1 MAEIIAV
8 RDLVK
13 RYGDVAPTVALHGL
27 TASFERGA
35 RTAVI
40 GPSGSGKTTLL
51 NILSLLESPTSGRLV
66 IDGRD
71 FSGGD
76 VNAYAAYRNVHV
88 GFVFQFHHL
97 LPEFTALENVLV
109 PYWIGRGRPPR
120 AALDRA
126 RALMMEMGLGRIL
139 DKYPSQ
145 ISGGE
150 QQRVAIARAMANEPR
165 LVFADEP
172 TGNLDRE
179 SGEAVLEVLTRM
191 VRDLGTTL
199 IMVTHD
205 REIALKADRI
215 LELVDGRICR
225 SFRVAEVGEDKARR
239 LLADRSCLV
248 EDEPAAGPG
257 GTGKGSGGA

>member
-1 MAEIIAV
+1 MADIIAV
-8 RDLVK
+8 TDLVK
-13 RYGDVAPTVALHGL
+13 RYGEVVPTVALHGL
-27 TASFERGA
+27 TASFERGVM
-35 RTAVI
+35 TAVI

-66 IDGRD
+66 VDGRD

-76 VNAYAAYRNVHV
+76 VNAYAAYRNAHV

-97 LPEFTALENVLV
+97 LPEFTSLENVLV
-109 PYWIGRGRPPR
+109 PSWIGQGRPQQ
-120 AALDRA
+120 AARDRA
-126 RALMMEMGLGRIL
+126 RTLMTEMGLGRIL

-150 QQRVAIARAMANEPR
+150 QQRVAIARALANDPR

-179 SGEAVLEVLTRM
+179 SGEAVLEVLTRTI
-191 VRDLGTTL
+191 RDLGTTL
-199 IMVTHD
+199 IVVTHD

-225 SFRVAEVGEDKARR
+225 SFRVAEFGEDKARR
-239 LLADRSCLV
+239 LLAERSCFV
-248 EDEPAAGPG
+248 ADPPPID
-257 GTGKGSGGA
+257 GKG